1 MPAKKKKPGRIGG
14 RKLQRLDRELRQE
27 VATTFRS
34 KLEREDLSQHDLAR
48 VMDRKHPSIN
58 LMLNGTNNTTLQTL
72 AELAYALKCR
82 VKIRL
87 VPLSD

>member
-27 VATTFRS
+27 VATTYRS
-34 KLEREDLSQHDLAR
+34 KMEREEVSQHELAKR
-48 VMDRKHPSIN
+48 MDRKHPSIN
-58 LMLNGTNNTTLQTL
+58 LMLNGENNTTLQTL
-72 AELAYALKCR
+72 AELAYALGCR

-87 VPLSD
+87 VPLSE